1 MGVRGNKN
9 KKIRKINQ
17 KPVKCHKMNHL
28 QVNKS
33 QNKQLQKLL
42 TDSVYYAQNTPET
55 IFYGSWK

>member
-9 KKIRKINQ
+9 KKIRKADP

-33 QNKQLQKLL
+33 QNKQLHMLL
-42 TDSVYYAQNTPET
+42 TPNVYYA
-55 IFYGSWK
+55 

>member
-9 KKIRKINQ
+9 KKIRKADP

-33 QNKQLQKLL
+33 QNKQLPILL
-42 TDSVYYAQNTPET
+42 TPNVYYA
-55 IFYGSWK
+55 